1 MGVLVSG
8 ADFQN
13 VAVDTRT
20 AVWVSTVEKTVLS
33 AENLWWSER
42 QLCIKWMRLVY
53 LHSIFSLRF
62 VFYIWWGNR
71 KQRRPY
77 PIRTGGNRKQKK
89 ILHRKEKPNRISTIS
104 KKKQGSLP

>member
-1 MGVLVSG
+1 MGVLVSS

-33 AENLWWSER
+33 AENLGWSER

-77 PIRTGGNRKQKK
+77 PLPCQVLQSLTADFFSNI
-89 ILHRKEKPNRISTIS
+89 
-104 KKKQGSLP
+104 QGPKL